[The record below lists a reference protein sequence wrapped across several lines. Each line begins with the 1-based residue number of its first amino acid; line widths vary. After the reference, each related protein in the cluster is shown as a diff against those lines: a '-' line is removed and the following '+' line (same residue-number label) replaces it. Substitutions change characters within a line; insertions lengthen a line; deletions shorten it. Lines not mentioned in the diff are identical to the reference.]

1 MKKTIFALLCAFW
14 SVASAVE
21 MKPFLLDNYGFTI
34 DLREQE
40 RSFFGF
46 SWDLKCSAKNQVLPR
61 EGVNTFRFPVCIQKD
76 RTYWTVVLWRTQMVT
91 PEAVEKVVYNA
102 MSDGLGYGK
111 IKCREEA
118 APSAV
123 NEKGVIRDC
132 EVPLQHGTFFVS
144 FYHFDI
150 PMPPGG
156 SFVDSDGK
164 QEKTLGFTIWVQNAG
179 NIDSTVKDK
188 IRELVSAIQV
198 RK

>member
-1 MKKTIFALLCAFW
+1 MKKIIFAFLCALW

-21 MKPFLLDNYGFTI
+21 TKSFLLDSYGWTI
-34 DLREQE
+34 ALGNQE

-46 SWDLKCSAKNQVLPR
+46 SWDLKCSAKNQVLPK
-61 EGVNTFRFPVCIQKD
+61 EGTNIFRFPVCVQKD
-76 RTYWTVVLWRTQMVT
+76 KAYWTVVLWRTQTVA
-91 PEAVEKVVYNA
+91 PEAIEKVVYNA
-102 MSDGLGYGK
+102 MSDGLGHGK
-111 IKCREEA
+111 ITCREEA

-150 PMPPGG
+150 PMPAGG
-156 SFVDSDGK
+156 SSVDSDGK

-179 NIDSTVKDK
+179 NIDPTVKDK
-188 IRELVSAIQV
+188 IRELVSSIQA
-198 RK
+198 KK